1 MAANRHPCSGCLA
14 RGQFLT
20 PIGLDSVARQV
31 ERGLRDLTED
41 TRLMSPTDASTKLDL
56 GAKSAAKSSSGPFQP
71 FSIACVVSSRLRSR
85 LAISSPISWLLNL
98 TATDHRSTIRFSFLT
113 RVGSSIV
120 SSLSSIVLY
129 PTKLKRNPLL
139 QSFPP
144 SDVPPVAVQNQ
155 ADVTFIV
162 LVAHT
167 PLAKDLFCLPAADAK
182 RALRNVRRVAS
193 SA

>member
-1 MAANRHPCSGCLA
+1 M
-14 RGQFLT
+14 
-20 PIGLDSVARQV
+20 
-31 ERGLRDLTED
+31 
-41 TRLMSPTDASTKLDL
+41 
-56 GAKSAAKSSSGPFQP
+56 
-71 FSIACVVSSRLRSR
+71 SSRLRPR
-85 LAISSPISWLLNL
+85 LAISSPISRLLNL
-98 TATDHRSTIRFSFLT
+98 TVTDHRSTIRFSFLT

-167 PLAKDLFCLPAADAK
+167 PLAKDLFLPASCRCEESLAK
-182 RALRNVRRVAS
+182 REARGLIRIVSILVAHRADCCRRQASNVLLAQGAS
-193 SA
+193 KES